1 MASFPGARVV
11 VLLCFLVHLV
21 FSVDWIAIQA
31 TSVSVISGLSLVQGI
46 TLLLY
51 PLLGILA
58 DIRFNRFRFIKVSII
73 LLFLNSF
80 FFLIL
85 FIV

>member
-31 TSVSVISGLSLVQGI
+31 LT
-46 TLLLY
+46 
-51 PLLGILA
+51 
-58 DIRFNRFRFIKVSII
+58 VSII
-73 LLFLNSF
+73 F
-80 FFLIL
+80 FF
-85 FIV
+85 FASTRHHIVVLSIAWNIG